1 MEDLC
6 VLYADLESDHA
17 GLVGGVCDHGR
28 GGVAAV
34 YERLY
39 ADDDVCGYAVYSGAF
54 WRRVPK
60 ADAVGE
66 RAVSSYAVSGAVGD
80 LLCGAV
86 GDLLCAVGRAFS
98 GVAGSD
104 GDHICVWDRDDV
116 HELQGM
122 F

>member
-39 ADDDVCGYAVYSGAF
+39 ADDDFYGYAVHSGAF

-60 ADAVGE
+60 ADARVSMRVA
-66 RAVSSYAVSGAVGD
+66 RASAS
-80 LLCGAV
+80 LLWSH
-86 GDLLCAVGRAFS
+86 GRVPGTS
-98 GVAGSD
+98 PV
-104 GDHICVWDRDDV
+104 
-116 HELQGM
+116 
-122 F
+122 

>member
-17 GLVGGVCDHGR
+17 GFVACVCDHGR

-39 ADDDVCGYAVYSGAF
+39 ADDDFCGYGVYSGAF

-66 RAVSSYAVSGAVGD
+66 RAVPSYAVSGAVGD
-80 LLCGAV
+80 LLCFVGGAF
-86 GDLLCAVGRAFS
+86 G
-98 GVAGSD
+98 GVAGSG

>member
-6 VLYADLESDHA
+6 VLHADLESDHA
-17 GLVGGVCDHGR
+17 GFVGGVCDHGR

-80 LLCGAV
+80 LLCFGGGAF
-86 GDLLCAVGRAFS
+86 G
-98 GVAGSD
+98 GVAGSG
-104 GDHICVWDRDDV
+104 GDHICVRDCDDV

>member
-1 MEDLC
+1 
-6 VLYADLESDHA
+6 
-17 GLVGGVCDHGR
+17 
-28 GGVAAV
+28 VAAV

-39 ADDDVCGYAVYSGAF
+39 ADDDFCGDAVHSGAF

-60 ADAVGE
+60 AHAVGE

-80 LLCGAV
+80 LLC
-86 GDLLCAVGRAFS
+86 AVGRAFG
-98 GVAGSD
+98 GVAGSG

-116 HELQGM
+116 LELQGM

>member
-17 GLVGGVCDHGR
+17 GLVGCVFDHGR
-28 GGVAAV
+28 GSVAAV

-39 ADDDVCGYAVYSGAF
+39 ADDDFCGDAVHSGAF
-54 WRRVPK
+54 WRWVPK

-80 LLCGAV
+80 LLCVVGGAF
-86 GDLLCAVGRAFS
+86 G
-98 GVAGSD
+98 GVAGP
-104 GDHICVWDRDDV
+104 GCNHICVRDCDDV
-116 HELQGM
+116 YELQGM

>member
-6 VLYADLESDHA
+6 VLHADLESDHA
-17 GLVGGVCDHGR
+17 GLVGCVCDHAK

-34 YERLY
+34 YECLY
-39 ADDDVCGYAVYSGAF
+39 AVDDVYGDAVYSGAF

-60 ADAVGE
+60 AHVVGE

-80 LLCGAV
+80 LLCAVGGAFGAV
-86 GDLLCAVGRAFS
+86 ADS
-98 GVAGSD
+98 G
-104 GDHICVWDRDDV
+104 GDHVCVWDRDDV
-116 HELQGM
+116 HELQGI

>member
-1 MEDLC
+1 M
-6 VLYADLESDHA
+6 
-17 GLVGGVCDHGR
+17 
-28 GGVAAV
+28 AAV

-39 ADDDVCGYAVYSGAF
+39 ADDDFCGHGVYSGAF

-60 ADAVGE
+60 AHAVRE
-66 RAVSSYAVSGAVGD
+66 RAVSSLAVSGAVGD
-80 LLCGAV
+80 LLCVVGGAF
-86 GDLLCAVGRAFS
+86 GGLADS
-98 GVAGSD
+98 G

>member
-1 MEDLC
+1 M
-6 VLYADLESDHA
+6 
-17 GLVGGVCDHGR
+17 
-28 GGVAAV
+28 AAV

-80 LLCGAV
+80 LLY
-86 GDLLCAVGRAFS
+86 LLCFVGGAFG
-98 GVAGSD
+98 GVAGSG

>member
-6 VLYADLESDHA
+6 VLYADLESDYA
-17 GLVGGVCDHGR
+17 GLVACVCDHGR

-80 LLCGAV
+80 LLCFVGGAF
-86 GDLLCAVGRAFS
+86 G
-98 GVAGSD
+98 GVAGSG

-116 HELQGM
+116 HELQGI